1 MLSATEITNLP
12 DMEDILEQVK
22 EEIERC
28 SKCGT
33 CRAHCPVFEVKH
45 HEPFVARGLIRLARS
60 YLAGE
65 LEASKR
71 LRDLFSHCLLCR
83 TCTVHCPNGVNT
95 SAIVSVVRNKIAR
108 EKDILDILDIT
119 PIALKSLLPSPKR
132 MGYLADLARISR
144 LLGFMRLGSLFMR
157 IGSLLSAPFPFVD
170 SLVRF
175 TQLLSTPPGR
185 ALKATYPSRIIPPF
199 PASRPR
205 GVVAYFTGCMSG
217 FIFSSLGQRVI
228 NLLTSLGYEVH
239 LPEQVCCGAPA
250 LAYGY
255 LDLFYRLATQ
265 NIFSFKQGN
274 YEAIIVD
281 CASCGALWK
290 EYARWTR
297 IKEAKE
303 LASRVQDISQFIV
316 SKAELVEELESKL
329 STSRAGQTKRVVT
342 YHDPCHLKKALG
354 VSKEPRLLLQVVS
367 QLEFKEMPGADRCCG
382 AAGSYWL
389 THPDIAQRLVTSKV
403 QAIQATGAEIVVTSC
418 PACLMQ
424 ISYALKRAGL
434 QVEAKHI
441 IEVIG
446 EY

>member
-1 MLSATEITNLP
+1 MLNAREMANVP
-12 DMEDILEQVK
+12 DMADMLEQVK

-65 LEASKR
+65 LKASRR
-71 LRDLFSHCLLCR
+71 LTELFSHCLLCK
-83 TCTVHCPNGVNT
+83 TCTARCPNGVDT
-95 SAIVSVVRNKIAR
+95 STIVSVVRNKIAA
-108 EKDILDILDIT
+108 EKAPDIT
-119 PIALKSLLPSPKR
+119 AIVLKNLLPYPKR
-132 MGYLADLARISR
+132 LGYLANLARVSR
-144 LLGFMRLGSLFMR
+144 FLGFMR
-157 IGSLLSAPFPFVD
+157 IGSLLPAPFSFVD
-170 SLVRF
+170 SLDRF

-185 ALKATYPSRIIPPF
+185 PLRTSYPSQIIPPF
-199 PASRPR
+199 PTSRPR

-217 FIFSSLGQRVI
+217 FIFPSLGQRVI

-255 LDLFYRLATQ
+255 LDLFHRLATQ

-281 CASCGALWK
+281 CASCGAVWK
-290 EYARWTR
+290 EYARWIR

-316 SKAELVEELESKL
+316 TKAELVEELKSKL
-329 STSRAGQTKRVVT
+329 SSHGVGQTKRIVT

-367 QLEFKEMPGADRCCG
+367 QLEFREMPGADRCCG

-389 THPDIAQRLVTSKV
+389 THPDIAQQLATSKV
-403 QAIQATGAEIVVTSC
+403 QAIQASGAEVVVTSC

-424 ISYALKRAGL
+424 ISYALRKAGL
-434 QVEAKHI
+434 KVEAKHI